1 MQDDL
6 RQPPTQSECFYV
18 DRADGGRKI
27 DAFQIAATTKG
38 FCSDLLDAILELH
51 PQQILASFKSA
62 GWYDRHRAADDDM
75 HHIPWNDIL
84 GAAIIK
90 RPVHG
95 MVVWIWR
102 GGCTGQKMRQN
113 NHAKKVGSEGSLNH
127 VSAPASPE
135 RRNRPK
141 RSGGS
146 RQFTNLV

>member
-1 MQDDL
+1 MSNRLSQST
-6 RQPPTQSECFYV
+6 PSECFYV
-18 DRADGGRKI
+18 DSADGGRAI
-27 DAFQIAATTKG
+27 DAFQLVATTK
-38 FCSDLLDAILELH
+38 CCRSDLLNAFLDLH
-51 PQQILASFKSA
+51 PLQILITFKSTV
-62 GWYDRHRAADDDM
+62 GYDRHRAADDDM

-90 RPVHG
+90 RRVHC